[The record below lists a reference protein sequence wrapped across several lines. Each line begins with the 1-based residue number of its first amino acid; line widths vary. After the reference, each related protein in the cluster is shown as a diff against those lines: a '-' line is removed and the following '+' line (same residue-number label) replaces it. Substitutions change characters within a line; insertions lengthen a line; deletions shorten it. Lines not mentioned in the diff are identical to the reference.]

1 MLLPIVA
8 QAGPSPG
15 KGAATKQITEGHN
28 VPINMSKDNRIPP
41 DAEACHETVAS
52 QEEIYLEETEEEVRA
67 ILTSNDQSPS
77 QPTAQYWRSKIEELE
92 LDWEVENFDDQC

>member
-28 VPINMSKDNRIPP
+28 VPINMSKDNSIPA
-41 DAEACHETVAS
+41 DADGCYETVAS

-77 QPTAQYWRSKIEELE
+77 QPTAQYWRSKIEEIE
-92 LDWEVENFDDQC
+92 LDWEVEKFDDQC